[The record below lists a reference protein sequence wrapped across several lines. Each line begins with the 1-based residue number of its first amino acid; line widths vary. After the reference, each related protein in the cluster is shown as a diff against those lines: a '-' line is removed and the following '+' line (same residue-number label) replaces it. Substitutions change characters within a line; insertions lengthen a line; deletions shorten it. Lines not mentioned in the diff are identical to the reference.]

1 MTVIGR
7 KRGGADV
14 PQGKRRLIEAGLR
27 LAARGRALSS
37 LGLRE
42 LGREA
47 ALNPNTFYR
56 HFDDIDQL
64 GVAAIEEVTA
74 KLRMGL
80 QQVRRGALTH
90 ADATRG
96 SAEYFLEFVRR
107 NPEAFLVGAR
117 EIHSGSPA
125 IRSALRRVMD
135 EIAAEI
141 TDDLRARGFAPTTD
155 RALLLEVGTAI
166 VDLMF
171 HRSPEYLE
179 HPSRRRA
186 IVDRWV
192 RLARILLIGV
202 ANAGDTADRDS
213 PPKRRNSLE

>member
-1 MTVIGR
+1 MKPAGR
-7 KRGGADV
+7 KRGAEV

-42 LGREA
+42 LAREA

-56 HFDDIDQL
+56 HFENIEQL
-64 GVAAIEEVTA
+64 GVAAIEEVTVQ
-74 KLRMGL
+74 LRLGL

-107 NPEAFLVGAR
+107 HPEAFLVGVR
-117 EIHSGSPA
+117 EIHGGSPA
-125 IRSALRRVMD
+125 IRAALRRVMD
-135 EIAAEI
+135 EVAAEI
-141 TDDLRARGFAPTTD
+141 TDDLRARGFAVVAD
-155 RALLLEVGTAI
+155 RTLLLEVVSAI

-171 HRSPEYLE
+171 HRSLEYLE
-179 HPSRRRA
+179 RPSQRRA
-186 IVDRWV
+186 IVDRWT

-202 ANAGDTADRDS
+202 SSAGPGTH
-213 PPKRRNSLE
+213 PTG

>member
-1 MTVIGR
+1 MKAAGHKRVGAR
-7 KRGGADV
+7 KRPSRGAHV

-42 LGREA
+42 LAREA

-56 HFDDIDQL
+56 HFEDIEQL
-64 GVAAIEEVTA
+64 GVAAIEEVTTQ
-74 KLRMGL
+74 LRLGL

-96 SAEYFLEFVRR
+96 SAEYFLEFVRCH
-107 NPEAFLVGAR
+107 PEAFLVGVR
-117 EIHSGSPA
+117 EIHGGSPA
-125 IRSALRRVMD
+125 IRAALRRVMD

-141 TDDLRARGFAPTTD
+141 TDDLRARGFAPAAD
-155 RALLLEVGTAI
+155 RGLLLEIVGAI

-171 HRSPEYLE
+171 HRSLEYIE
-179 HPSRRRA
+179 RPSKRRA
-186 IVDRWV
+186 IVDRWA

-202 ANAGDTADRDS
+202 SAAGPESHPT
-213 PPKRRNSLE
+213 E